1 MSEHTEM
8 TFVILEGYDFV
19 ADYDGRETLI
29 MHWARSIRSH
39 VAVLVT
45 ANGLYLPTDWQSEQP
60 QSLDKAKTY
69 DWLPCYEFIDFG
81 NADYQKVMDHCARFG
96 LLPC

>member
-1 MSEHTEM
+1 MHEHTEM
-8 TFVILEGYDFV
+8 TFKILEGYDFV

-29 MHWARSIRSH
+29 MHWVSPIRSH
-39 VAVLVT
+39 VAVLVK

-60 QSLDKAKTY
+60 QSLDHAKNY

-81 NADYQKVMDHCARFG
+81 NTDYQQVMDQCAMVG
-96 LLPC
+96 LQPC